1 MISKL
6 AKYIGKIFRFD
17 FTTTAKTLEGAVN
30 ELNASPLNE
39 WHVSPDGNDST
50 GNGSEG
56 KPYATRQKA
65 IDEASENDTI
75 IIHAGVYSSPLTID
89 KSLRFEGR
97 QVKSGNVT
105 FDGSFPDIYQ
115 DSITSVIISGNITLD
130 ASLQD
135 VYVQFTNIAYQGNFT
150 TINWEKIGD
159 NDTGITLD
167 DCRIFFAEIT
177 VDKLILQNN
186 CLISIVTITFNSIH
200 ASNSIMEPVTIIHLE
215 ANSMF
220 FYNCSF
226 ISNIDTSGD
235 VALISCRLRGN
246 INARSAHLTNSYVIN
261 VSTSENCILENSV
274 VAGSKNITGVLVDQN
289 AGYTT
294 PPSEVNEASN
304 IYSLSPDRHYEKRL
318 YTSATII
325 TDSEVDLVNG
335 ELGVVLQWT
344 FKITGTVVLDFTNS
358 TQAVVC
364 DTSDIRWN
372 DSTDEFTLEG
382 DTDSWFKLSAYHN
395 GTNWMVR
402 ISEKYA

>member
-30 ELNASPLNE
+30 ELNTSSGSVTPLNE

-65 IDEASENDTI
+65 VDEASENDTI

-97 QVKSGNVT
+97 RVKSGN
-105 FDGSFPDIYQ
+105 IYLG
-115 DSITSVIISGNITLD
+115 TSVTISGNITLD

-135 VYVQFTNIAYQGNFT
+135 VYVQFTNIEYQGNYT
-150 TINWEKIGD
+150 IINWEKIGD

-167 DCRIFFAEIT
+167 DCRIFSADIT
-177 VDKLILQNN
+177 VDKLMIQNN
-186 CLISIVTITFNSIH
+186 CVIFFSTIRFNSIH
-200 ASNSIMEPVTIIHLE
+200 AFNSYMADVLIIYLE
-215 ANSMF
+215 ANVME
-220 FYNCSF
+220 FYNC
-226 ISNIDTSGD
+226 NLNLDIDTSED
-235 VALISCRLRGN
+235 VVLVSCYLRGG
-246 INARSAHLTNSYVIN
+246 INARNAHLTNSYVKLN

-304 IYSLSPDRHYEKRL
+304 IYSLSPDGHYEKRL

-364 DTSDIRWN
+364 DTSDARWN
-372 DSTDEFTLEG
+372 NPTNEFTLEG

>member
-17 FTTTAKTLEGAVN
+17 FNTTAKTLEEAIN
-30 ELNASPLNE
+30 ELNTSSGSVTPLNE

-65 IDEASENDTI
+65 IDEAAENDTI

-97 QVKSGNVT
+97 QVKSATIDSVSSVT
-105 FDGSFPDIYQ
+105 
-115 DSITSVIISGNITLD
+115 ISGNITLD

-135 VYVQFTNIAYQGNFT
+135 VYVQFTNIAYQGNYT
-150 TINWEKIGD
+150 IINWEKIGD

-177 VDKLILQNN
+177 VDKLIIQNN
-186 CLISIVTITFNSIH
+186 CLIFESTIRFNSIH
-200 ASNSIMEPVTIIHLE
+200 AFNSIIGKCSIIDLE
-215 ANSMF
+215 ANPMF
-220 FYNCSF
+220 FYNCSLN
-226 ISNIDTSGD
+226 SNIDTSGD
-235 VALISCRLRGN
+235 VALVSCYLRGS
-246 INARSAHLTNSYVIN
+246 INARNAHLTNSYVKLN

-294 PPSEVNEASN
+294 PPSEVNKASN
-304 IYSLSPDRHYEKRL
+304 IYSLSPNGHYEKRL

-325 TDSEVDLVNG
+325 TDSQVNIYNG
-335 ELGVVLQWT
+335 ILGAVLHWT
-344 FKITGTVVLDFTNS
+344 FKITGTVVLDFTIS
-358 TQAVVC
+358 TEAVVC
-364 DTSDIRWN
+364 DTSDSRWN